1 MKVFI
6 LAATLALAQACTDNP
21 AAKCGTTDQV
31 CPGGIDPMGCA
42 MPDFCVPADSK
53 YPKKNVHLLTKSFT
67 EFFLKLAFCP
77 AMCSAEEIMCPGKIK
92 AITARLLFVFVTSFY
107 EIFFFLRKNGHG
119 FW

>member
-1 MKVFI
+1 MNNAIKSLKKWTFVHNNKFLYNPLEKCFSHFSSTYRINMKVFI

-53 YPKKNVHLLTKSFT
+53 YIS
-67 EFFLKLAFCP
+67 
-77 AMCSAEEIMCPGKIK
+77 
-92 AITARLLFVFVTSFY
+92 
-107 EIFFFLRKNGHG
+107 
-119 FW
+119 

>member
-6 LAATLALAQACTDNP
+6 LAATLALAKACTDNP

-53 YPKKNVHLLTKSFT
+53 YIS
-67 EFFLKLAFCP
+67 
-77 AMCSAEEIMCPGKIK
+77 
-92 AITARLLFVFVTSFY
+92 
-107 EIFFFLRKNGHG
+107 
-119 FW
+119 